1 MLFGWLLGVVVGVG
15 GWMASGLLVSG
26 WLGGV
31 LEWCGCVVGGLRCRF
46 RIWCVMVAVGWR
58 LIGILV
64 GFWAVGGVAAGWWR
78 DCVVG
83 LCFVGIGFLWAF
95 GLWGRLVLVAVRVC
109 WWELGVWMCGAS
121 VVGCSGIRVSWRRV
135 VSQ

>member
-15 GWMASGLLVSG
+15 GWLASGLLVSG
-26 WLGGV
+26 WLSGV
-31 LEWCGCVVGGLRCRF
+31 LGWCGCGVGGLRCRL

-64 GFWAVGGVAAGWWR
+64 GFWAVCGMVAGWWR

-83 LCFVGIGFLWAF
+83 LCFVGS
-95 GLWGRLVLVAVRVC
+95 GRL
-109 WWELGVWMCGAS
+109 
-121 VVGCSGIRVSWRRV
+121 
-135 VSQ
+135 